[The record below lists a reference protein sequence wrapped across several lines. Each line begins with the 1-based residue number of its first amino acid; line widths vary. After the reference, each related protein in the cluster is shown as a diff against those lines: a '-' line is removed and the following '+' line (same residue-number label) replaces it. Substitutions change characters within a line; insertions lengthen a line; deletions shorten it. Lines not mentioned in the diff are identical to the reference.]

1 MGCGPVV
8 AEAVGAFGDV
18 ETRVGFDGGSV
29 GARLVVPGARV
40 APGGLGGAMV
50 G

>member
-1 MGCGPVV
+1 MVT
-8 AEAVGAFGDV
+8 EAIGTLDDV
-18 ETRVGFDGGSV
+18 EPRVGFDGGSV
-29 GARLVVPGARV
+29 GAGFMVPGARV